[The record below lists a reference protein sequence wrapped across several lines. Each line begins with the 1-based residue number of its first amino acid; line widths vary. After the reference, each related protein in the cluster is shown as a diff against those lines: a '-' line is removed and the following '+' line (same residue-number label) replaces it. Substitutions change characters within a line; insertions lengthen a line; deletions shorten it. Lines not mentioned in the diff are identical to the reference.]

1 MEHEGT
7 FNDSLSSNLIV
18 DEHFTRYNNGFQV
31 PNRQIV
37 WPRGKRYA
45 SINNFGFGGTNAHV
59 VLEKT
64 PFSLSVA
71 GRTTRQHLA
80 GEPPQTWRLYV
91 LSAYDQ
97 LTLKAMINRLGVY
110 LQQRLELFEKR
121 LSPNL
126 AYTLGQRRSRLPWK
140 IAIPAR
146 TLAEVVEATTELRL
160 APQRSVESPRLGFV
174 FTGQGAQ
181 WYAMGR
187 ELISAYSVFK
197 STIEQIDRFLEKLGA
212 QFSLI
217 GGLNFVYYS

>member
-7 FNDSLSSNLIV
+7 FNGNLLLYLTV
-18 DEHFTRYNNGFQV
+18 DELFQLYGNGFKV
-31 PNRQIV
+31 PNRQMV

-64 PFSLSVA
+64 PFSLSIA
-71 GRTTRQHLA
+71 GQTTTQHLA
-80 GEPPQTWRLYV
+80 GESPQTWRLYV
-91 LSAYDQ
+91 LSAYSQ
-97 LTLKAMINRLGVY
+97 LSLKALIKQLGVY

-121 LSPNL
+121 LSRNL
-126 AYTLGQRRSRLPWK
+126 AYTLGQRRSTLSWK
-140 IAIPAR
+140 VAIPAR

-160 APQRSVESPRLGFV
+160 IPQRSVESPILGFI

-187 ELISAYSVFK
+187 ELMGAYPVFK
-197 STIEQIDRFLEKLGA
+197 SAIVEIDGFLEKLGA

-217 GGLNFVYYS
+217 GERNFSSCF